1 MSGPHNF
8 RRLQDLQCGVGQAVL
23 GGDED
28 SVVGAILGDGLEPA
42 QRLNIHRNHYSTSL
56 GEALKATFPVV
67 CRVLDPRFFAYAAS
81 EFIKVFPP
89 RQVCLFE
96 YGEELPAF
104 LETFP
109 PCAQLAYIGDLAR
122 LEWLINGAL
131 HSPALPAI
139 DSKDLA
145 HFGAAE
151 YPRLILA
158 FQPSLRLIES
168 RWPIDRIWHEN
179 KPGAEGEGTIDLNAG
194 GCRLEIRQLGE
205 DVVFRAL
212 EAGEFAL
219 RRELAEGRTLELSV
233 EAALGRDPLFDTAH
247 GLRRLFA
254 EDLVTSFTLGPN
266 AGTAAPK
273 PVEPRRLK

>member
-1 MSGPHNF
+1 MSGPRNPLPLH
-8 RRLQDLQCGVGQAVL
+8 DLQCGVGQAVL
-23 GGDED
+23 GGDEE
-28 SVVGAILGDGLEPA
+28 SIVAAILGDGLDPA
-42 QRLNIHRNHYSTSL
+42 QRLNIYRNHYNTSL

-81 EFIKVFPP
+81 EFIKAFPP

-96 YGEELPAF
+96 YGEEFPAF
-104 LETFP
+104 LESFP

-145 HFGAAE
+145 HLGTAE
-151 YPRLILA
+151 YPQLIFAL
-158 FQPSLRLIES
+158 QPSLRLIES

-179 KPGAEGEGTIDLNAG
+179 KPGAQGEGAVDLNAG
-194 GCRLEIRQLGE
+194 GCHLEVRQLGE

-219 RRELAEGRTLELSV
+219 RGELAKGRILESAV
-233 EAALGRDPLFDTAH
+233 EAALARDPLFDAAH

-254 EDLVTSFTLGPN
+254 EGLVTGFTLAPN
-266 AGTAAPK
+266 PGGDRHDPAKQP
-273 PVEPRRLK
+273 